1 MDKTTRRTT
10 KFGRPGT
17 AGGRAYNLAVL
28 CGLFDERKVAEEA
41 HAEAKEEEEDDE
53 GQGQVILATA
63 GGWFD

>member
-1 MDKTTRRTT
+1 MGGNGDFVGFECGKL
-10 KFGRPGT
+10 RPGGLT
-17 AGGRAYNLAVL
+17 QPLAN
-28 CGLFDERKVAEEA
+28 ERKVAEEA

>member
-1 MDKTTRRTT
+1 MFGRQSKSSEATRTTPARRTT

-53 GQGQVILATA
+53 G
-63 GGWFD
+63 